1 MLKRSPN
8 NMPLIQDRVSAANDG
23 TNDKVLCR
31 LSSGWAVIGDVQFLE
46 GYCLLLPDP
55 VVSSLNDLS
64 SRKRLAFLND
74 MTLIGDAILEVTGA
88 SRINYEVLGN
98 TEPELHAHIFP
109 RFADEPEDKRRMP
122 VWFYDW
128 SSAPKFSHIEHSDL
142 ARRLQT
148 SITKLVEQ
156 SGELDA

>member
-1 MLKRSPN
+1 
-8 NMPLIQDRVSAANDG
+8 MPLIQDRVSAANQG

-31 LSSGWAVIGDVQFLE
+31 LASGWAVIGDVQFLE

-64 SRKRLAFLND
+64 STQRLAFLGD
-74 MTLIGDAILEVTGA
+74 MALIGDAILEVTGA
-88 SRINYEVLGN
+88 ARINYEILGN

-109 RFADEPEDKRRMP
+109 RFIDEPEDKRRMP

-128 SSAPKFSHIEHSDL
+128 SRAPKFSHIEHSDL
-142 ARRLQT
+142 AGRL
-148 SITKLVEQ
+148 SAAITQLRDLAAIRHTV
-156 SGELDA
+156 